1 MDSARPG
8 NPPIFLTLKQAAQS
22 LAVSVDVLLTW
33 NENNILKPTV
43 TPDGEVGYTKQQID
57 QFLAI
62 RNSNQISL
70 RENFIQSSSNFSQP
84 PTPQFEKIVQENN
97 YDSHNQSANN
107 FAQVNNYNFYT
118 TPIENSK
125 NNKSFFSTIGIFTGI
140 SIFIVIVFVI
150 LFSQENKL
158 NEIRSENKTAKI
170 ENGKIIAQNSNLEK
184 TDLTNPESKKN
195 TNNENLTN
203 EGDQFSKNKSTALNN
218 AFEEKEV
225 SASAQKNDQDKLAVL
240 KSILGTNS
248 SEDIKSGLRQDA
260 DVNTYA
266 QKANFNT
273 SSSCPDCDTES
284 TVFDTEGNIKV
295 SKEESEENKLLATS
309 MSMGGF
315 NQTQSLVKQTSS
327 SVTLISF
334 IILGLFSL
342 YVLYSGKKQLF
353 PYSSTSENLSLQ
365 TIHQSQIQTKIL
377 PRLMEIHQKTD
388 GTVALFLQ
396 GKEFKI
402 SKPELDSES
411 DKFIER
417 LMQLTSNNVK
427 EIEYDAQIDNLNIN
441 TPLSKLV
448 TRLGFVG
455 IKRELF
461 FPRTSKTQVY
471 FRKYLTAEDLMGMNL
486 TIDDVKAGFL
496 PLN

>member
-62 RNSNQISL
+62 RNSNQVFL
-70 RENFIQSSSNFSQP
+70 RENSTHSIVNFSQP
-84 PTPQFEKIVQENN
+84 PTPPFEKIVQENN
-97 YDSHNQSANN
+97 YQLNHQPTNN

-118 TPIENSK
+118 TPTENSK
-125 NNKSFFSTIGIFTGI
+125 KDKSLFSVIGLFAGISFF
-140 SIFIVIVFVI
+140 VVLVFVI

-158 NEIRSENKTAKI
+158 NEILIQNKTAQI
-170 ENGKIIAQNSNLEK
+170 ENGKVLAQNSNLEK
-184 TDLTNPESKKN
+184 T
-195 TNNENLTN
+195 NLIDSDNSNDKVNGNLSN
-203 EGDQFSKNKSTALNN
+203 EGDEFSKNKSTALDN
-218 AFEEKEV
+218 AFDEKEV
-225 SASAQKNDQDKLAVL
+225 SSSAEKNNQDKLAVL
-240 KSILGTNS
+240 KSILGANS
-248 SEDIKSGLRQDA
+248 SDDIRSGLEQDA
-260 DVNTYA
+260 DINTYA
-266 QKANFNT
+266 QQANFNT

-284 TVFDTEGNIKV
+284 TVFDMEGNIKV
-295 SKEESEENKLLATS
+295 SKEESDENKLLATS

-315 NQTQSLVKQTSS
+315 NQTQNLVKQTSS
-327 SVTLISF
+327 SITLISF
-334 IILGLFSL
+334 IILGLFSI

-353 PYSSTSENLSLQ
+353 PYSSTSDNLNLQ
-365 TIHQSQIQTKIL
+365 PIHQSQIPTKIS
-377 PRLMEIHQKTD
+377 PRIMEIHQKTD

-417 LMQLTSNNVK
+417 LMQLTGNNIK

-486 TIDDVKAGFL
+486 TIDDVKTGFL